1 MTSTTARAPIDP
13 VLAEAASWTAQLR
26 SGAARPEEFAAFDA
40 WRAGDPR
47 REAAAQR
54 ISRALVPLDRLR
66 ADGVPGALL
75 REAMTRAD
83 RRAAMRAITLGL
95 GGPALGVVGWRM
107 VDANGMLA
115 DQHTGIAQRRQEPLP
130 DGSSLWLDARTAV
143 DVAFDD
149 GQRTLLLRRGQLLA
163 QAAPRTRDPFL
174 VRAPL
179 ATLQAD
185 GGRFVVQA
193 SGEHTRL
200 TALAGTAEVVSPAG
214 ERWRLDSG
222 RSALFT
228 KDAAPRFAASRGTE
242 DLWTKGLVALN
253 DQPLGE
259 LVEALQPYRSGLLRV
274 EPAAAQIRI
283 SGVFSLDDTDRT
295 LAALERTQPVRV
307 RRRTDFWVVI
317 GTA

>member
-26 SGAARPEEFAAFDA
+26 SGTARPEEFAAFDA

-47 REAAAQR
+47 REDAAQR

-115 DQHTGIAQRRQEPLP
+115 NQHTGIAQRRQEPLP

-149 GQRTLLLRRGQLLA
+149 G
-163 QAAPRTRDPFL
+163 
-174 VRAPL
+174 
-179 ATLQAD
+179 
-185 GGRFVVQA
+185 
-193 SGEHTRL
+193 
-200 TALAGTAEVVSPAG
+200 
-214 ERWRLDSG
+214 
-222 RSALFT
+222 
-228 KDAAPRFAASRGTE
+228 
-242 DLWTKGLVALN
+242 
-253 DQPLGE
+253 
-259 LVEALQPYRSGLLRV
+259 
-274 EPAAAQIRI
+274 
-283 SGVFSLDDTDRT
+283 
-295 LAALERTQPVRV
+295 
-307 RRRTDFWVVI
+307 
-317 GTA
+317 